1 MCVFAPPLC
10 VQDFYKI
17 PLAVRHCLW
26 KQLERK
32 VERSKPEVQQKWGQI
47 ETLKKGKEVQK
58 GAVGALVH
66 LPPVCC
72 GHSLSIYVAQHL
84 CCAEFMWN
92 WLASGKRFNKNFMTS
107 IVWALTLHV
116 LLSQALSPCLCSAK
130 VSIQEVKETGTKDE
144 WLYWNELKKRMGT
157 KLAKKSK
164 RLGQLDTM
172 KDQKGNTLYL
182 IQRLQSKKMTK
193 SGAQTC

>member
-1 MCVFAPPLC
+1 MCF
-10 VQDFYKI
+10 
-17 PLAVRHCLW
+17 
-26 KQLERK
+26 
-32 VERSKPEVQQKWGQI
+32 S
-47 ETLKKGKEVQK
+47 LK
-58 GAVGALVH
+58 
-66 LPPVCC
+66 
-72 GHSLSIYVAQHL
+72 
-84 CCAEFMWN
+84 
-92 WLASGKRFNKNFMTS
+92 
-107 IVWALTLHV
+107 
-116 LLSQALSPCLCSAK
+116 LSPCLCSAK